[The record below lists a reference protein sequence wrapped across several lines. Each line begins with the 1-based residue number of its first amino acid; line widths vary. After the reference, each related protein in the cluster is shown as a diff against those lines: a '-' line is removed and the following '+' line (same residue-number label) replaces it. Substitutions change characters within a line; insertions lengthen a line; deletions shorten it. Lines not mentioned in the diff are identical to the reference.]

1 MTLSADIERLGQQII
16 DSAIKVHKFLGP
28 GLLESVYH
36 TCLAHELRKRGL
48 TVAEE
53 VDVPIIFEDLRIENR
68 LRLDLLVENL
78 IIIEIKVVEQILP
91 VHRAQL
97 LSYLRLSEKRLGFL
111 LNFNVPLTKDG
122 IKRLIR

>member
-36 TCLAHELRKRGL
+36 TCLAQELRKRGL

-78 IIIEIKVVEQILP
+78 IIIEIKVLEQILP

-111 LNFNVPLTKDG
+111 LNFNVPLMKDG